1 MTTSVSWDRR
11 LPFAPLAEDAPIGP
25 PAADRLTWEGA
36 TPEQQD
42 FMRRVYR
49 RHVASSAKKRP
60 FVASVPQSERAI
72 VEHGQW
78 MRTAAAERCRAM
90 LAAARTDVAAEQ
102 ASGSEAALAV
112 RGFGARSGYRS
123 VETQF
128 TNWESTFRKK
138 YYPDTATQRAGLSG
152 GEHGDAAVAFMV
164 SYIGNL
170 LAAPGYSLH
179 NDGLAMDFFTR
190 EGRTELGPTSG
201 KASVAAWRRSWLF
214 TWMSQHA
221 SEYRFFQNTSIVEP
235 WHWEYRA
242 SAATETLIPAGRL
255 ELSHVPPL
263 ATHVGTQPDLILRWN
278 EMSVV
283 PSSVDVVLFLHG
295 FANAGGAMR
304 LDQDIEPKSGLDFDD
319 PSAPGA
325 GHGRTRPTLGIIP
338 RGSHIDGKK
347 YEFPVFDR
355 PGALD
360 AVIDY
365 ALAEFAATLQASRL
379 KRERLIIT
387 AHSGGGKA
395 LRAILARND
404 PDEVFVFDAL
414 YWSSDTL
421 VHWATQHIRR
431 DAECLNAGGALGDAG
446 ACRVLFTDPN
456 PPAHGTKP
464 ESIAAHRALQRA
476 LKAAGA
482 ARSALERR
490 YRVEVTS
497 VPHTG
502 IPAFY
507 GWRLLAD
514 PGANLPRASSP

>member
-1 MTTSVSWDRR
+1 MTPSVLWERR
-11 LPFAPLAEDAPIGP
+11 VPFAPLAEDAPSAP
-25 PAADRLTWEGA
+25 PSADRLTWDGA
-36 TPEQQD
+36 TSEQQD

-49 RHVASSAKKRP
+49 QHVSSSAAQRP
-60 FVASVPQSERAI
+60 FVASVPQGERAI

-102 ASGSEAALAV
+102 ASGREPALAV
-112 RGFGARSGYRS
+112 REFGARSGYRS

-128 TNWESTFRKK
+128 TNWGNAFRTK
-138 YYPDTATQRAGLSG
+138 YYPDTATQRAGLNG
-152 GEHGDAAVAFMV
+152 GEHGEAAVAFMARYV
-164 SYIGNL
+164 GGR
-170 LAAPGYSLH
+170 LAAPGYSRH

-190 EGRTELGPTSG
+190 EGRTELGPNTG
-201 KASVAAWRRSWLF
+201 KASIAGWRRSWLF
-214 TWMSQHA
+214 AWLSQHA

-242 SAATETLIPAGRL
+242 STSTEALISAGRL
-255 ELSHVPPL
+255 ELRHAPPL
-263 ATHVGTQPDLILRWN
+263 VSHTGTQPDLILRWN
-278 EMSVV
+278 EMSAV

-304 LDQDIEPKSGLDFDD
+304 LDQDIEPKSGVDFDD

-325 GHGRTRPTLGIIP
+325 GHGRARPTLGIIP

-360 AVIDY
+360 ALIDHS
-365 ALAEFAATLQASRL
+365 LAEFAATLQARTL
-379 KRERLIIT
+379 TRARLIIA

-395 LRAILARND
+395 LREILAHDD

-421 VHWATQHIRR
+421 VRWATRHIRS
-431 DAECLNAGGALGDAG
+431 DAGRLNAGGAPADAG
-446 ACRVLFTDPN
+446 ACRVLFTEPK
-456 PPAHGTKP
+456 PPGHGTKP
-464 ESIAAHRALQRA
+464 ESLTTHRALQRA
-476 LKAAGA
+476 LNAAGA
-482 ARSALERR
+482 AKPDLEKR
-490 YRVEVTS
+490 YRVEVTG
-497 VPHTG
+497 VGHPN

-507 GWRLLAD
+507 GWRLLTDA
-514 PGANLPRASSP
+514 GASLPRTGSP